1 MIAVPGRAEMLNRA
15 RLFGLPIH
23 ASASQGCM
31 MERKSKRSQ
40 RKKDKIGR
48 QLLIY

>member
-40 RKKDKIGR
+40 RKKG
-48 QLLIY
+48 